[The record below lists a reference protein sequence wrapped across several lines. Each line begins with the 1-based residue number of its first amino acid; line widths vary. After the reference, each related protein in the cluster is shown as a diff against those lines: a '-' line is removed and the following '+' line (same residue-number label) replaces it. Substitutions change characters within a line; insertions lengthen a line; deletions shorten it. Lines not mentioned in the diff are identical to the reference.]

1 MLMSSLERRF
11 DEFERSTDV
20 RVRQIEDFLTR
31 SQRDTQGRITN
42 EGKPWSKSRKSFKV
56 KFLPIFLVG
65 TASRG
70 RTLEANGDLENRLGK
85 LEELSRHTGTHSRAQ
100 SHYNINLAFFLSFF
114 VFSAARTCFDLKNS
128 GLTDSGVYYLDPDGT
143 GVGLRPIQV
152 VYICYL

>member
-1 MLMSSLERRF
+1 MKE
-11 DEFERSTDV
+11 
-20 RVRQIEDFLTR
+20 I
-31 SQRDTQGRITN
+31 
-42 EGKPWSKSRKSFKV
+42 PAWSKSRKYFKV
-56 KFLPIFLVG
+56 KCLPIFLVG

-100 SHYNINLAFFLSFF
+100 SHYKINLAFFLSIF